1 MERLAMVAGPQAG
14 ATSIVCGIC
23 GIARAEGA
31 VDMEL
36 IGAMSQTLRH
46 RGPDDQ
52 GVWSS
57 LDGRIGLGH
66 RRLSI
71 IDLSAAG
78 HQPMQDAS
86 GRLRISFN
94 GEIYNYLELREEL
107 RRLGHAFHT
116 ATDTEVILEAYRE
129 WGLDAVK
136 KLNGM
141 FAFALYDLDRRR
153 LFLARDRAGE
163 KPLFYRH
170 SRGVF
175 SFGSEL
181 KALMQDP
188 AFDRVI
194 DPLALNQYLAF
205 GYIPGDSC
213 IFKGV
218 RKLTQG
224 CGMTYDLDGDAVK
237 VWPYWTLPPP
247 MNGQAPAAEEELLE
261 ELERLLLDSVRMRLI
276 ADVPVGIMLSGGV
289 DSSLVTAMAA
299 RVSSKPV
306 HTFNISFPGHGVS
319 DESPFAR
326 MVARHF
332 GTDHVELAAEPTTV
346 DLLPA
351 LARQYDEPMAD
362 SSMVPTYLVSR
373 LIRGDATVALGGDG
387 GDELFGGYHHYEW
400 VRRQDLV
407 RRMIPA
413 PLRRVASAF
422 GRSLPAGVRGRN
434 YLASS
439 GREIDWSIAN
449 ANVYFDV
456 QARRRLLASSGVPV
470 DDSAEMQKATLT
482 IGHSAVQRAMAMDF
496 RSYLV
501 DDILVKVD
509 RASMLTSLEVR
520 APLLDHRIIDFAY
533 GRVPD
538 SMRAWRGQRKVLLRK
553 LAYKLLPPELDV
565 TRKQGFSIPLGEW
578 FRGDWGRY
586 MCDVLLES
594 EGSFFDKRAIQSLIS
609 RQELGLATTHLLFAL
624 TIFELWRREYRPSL

>member
-1 MERLAMVAGPQAG
+1 M
-14 ATSIVCGIC
+14 CGIC
-23 GIARAEGA
+23 GIARTEGT

-36 IGAMSQTLRH
+36 IGSMSHTLRH

-57 LDGRIGLGH
+57 LDRRVGLGH

-86 GRLRISFN
+86 GSLHISFN
-94 GEIYNYLELREEL
+94 GEIYNYLDLREEL
-107 RRLGHAFHT
+107 RQLGHAFHT

-141 FAFALYDLDRRR
+141 FAFALYDLDLRR

-170 SRGVF
+170 ARGVF

-188 AFDRVI
+188 ALDRVI

-205 GYIPGDSC
+205 GYIPVDSC

-218 RKLTQG
+218 RKLPQG
-224 CGMTYDLDGDAVK
+224 CAMTYDLDGDTIK
-237 VWPYWTLPPP
+237 VWPYWTLPQPANGKVPP
-247 MNGQAPAAEEELLE
+247 EEELLE

-276 ADVPVGIMLSGGV
+276 ADVPVGIMLSGGL

-306 HTFNISFPGHGVS
+306 RTFNISFPGHGAA

-332 GTDHVELAAEPTTV
+332 GTNHIELAAESATV

-373 LIRGDATVALGGDG
+373 LIRCDATVALGGDG
-387 GDELFGGYHHYEW
+387 GDELFGGYSHYEW

-407 RRMIPA
+407 RRLIPS
-413 PLRRVASAF
+413 PLRQVVSAF
-422 GRSLPAGVRGRN
+422 GRALPAGIRGRN

-439 GREIDWSIAN
+439 GRDIDWSIAH

-456 QARRRLLASSGVPV
+456 QMRRRLLAPSGLLA
-470 DDSAEMQKATLT
+470 DESAELQKATLS
-482 IGHSAVQRAMAMDF
+482 IGRSAVQRAMAMDF

-520 APLLDHRIIDFAY
+520 SPLLDPRIIDFAY

-553 LAYKLLPPELDV
+553 LARKLLPPELDI

-578 FRGDWGRY
+578 FRGDWGVY
-586 MCDVLLES
+586 MRDVLLQS
-594 EGSFFDKRAIQSLIS
+594 DGSFFDNRAIRSLIAA
-609 RQELGLATTHLLFAL
+609 QEAGLVNTHRLFAL